1 MDSGAR
7 IVTRGRETL
16 DHGEWLQGRRHV
28 IDTITGRSQ
37 HIPSRTTMKANH
49 SLITYIT
56 MTSNFFVFT
65 DRSSSYR
72 LNGIYL
78 PNSRCTGDSDE
89 RRQGGGRECT
99 IGTRSKGRRDV

>member
-37 HIPSRTTMKANH
+37 HIPSRTTMKAISQFDHIHHNN
-49 SLITYIT
+49 L
-56 MTSNFFVFT
+56 
-65 DRSSSYR
+65 
-72 LNGIYL
+72 
-78 PNSRCTGDSDE
+78 
-89 RRQGGGRECT
+89 
-99 IGTRSKGRRDV
+99 